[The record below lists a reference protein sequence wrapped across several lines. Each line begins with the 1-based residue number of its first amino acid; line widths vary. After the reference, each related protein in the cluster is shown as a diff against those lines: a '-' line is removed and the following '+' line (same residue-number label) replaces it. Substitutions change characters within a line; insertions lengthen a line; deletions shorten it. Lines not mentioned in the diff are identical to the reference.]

1 MTDRYAVIG
10 NPVAH
15 SKSPQIHA
23 MFAQQT
29 GQDMSYEKLLAPL
42 DGFVDTVKMFI
53 SEGGR
58 GANVTLPFK
67 LEAYDLADQ
76 ISAFARHARAANTLS
91 FVGDRIHADN
101 TDGAGLIQDIKVNLE
116 FDPAGKRVLL
126 MGAGGAARGIL
137 LPLLEA
143 RPAIL
148 IVANRTVDKAL
159 RLAQSNQHQPDAS
172 QTVLSGHGYEDLAGQ
187 QFDLVI
193 NATSSSMSDTLPTLP
208 DSVFAPGSL
217 AYDIMYGKGL
227 TSFLAFA
234 EQHNAHR
241 LADGLGMLVEQAA
254 LSFQIWRGVRP
265 DTRPVISALRHS

>member
-15 SKSPQIHA
+15 SKSPQIHT

-29 GQDMSYEKLLAPL
+29 GQDMSYEKVLAPI
-42 DGFVDTVKMFI
+42 DGFVDTVETFI

-67 LEAYDLADQ
+67 LEAYDLANQ
-76 ISAFARHARAANTLS
+76 ISALARHARAANTLS
-91 FVGDRIHADN
+91 FSGNQIHADN
-101 TDGAGLIQDIKVNLE
+101 TDGAGLIRDIKVNLD

-126 MGAGGAARGIL
+126 MGAGGAARGVL

-148 IVANRTVDKAL
+148 IIANRTVDKAL

-172 QTVLSGHGYEDLAGQ
+172 HTVLSGHGYEDLSGQ
-187 QFDLVI
+187 HFDLVI
-193 NATSSSMSDTLPTLP
+193 NATSSSLSEALPPLP
-208 DSVFAPGSL
+208 EGVFAPGSL
-217 AYDIMYGKGL
+217 AYDMMYGKGL

-234 EQHNAHR
+234 EQQSAHR

-254 LSFQIWRGVRP
+254 LSFHIWRGVRP
-265 DTRPVISALRHS
+265 DTRPVISALRQA

>member
-10 NPVAH
+10 NPVTH

-23 MFAQQT
+23 MFAEQT

-42 DGFVDTVKMFI
+42 DGFADTVRSFM

-58 GANVTLPFK
+58 GVNVTLPFK
-67 LEAYDLADQ
+67 LEAYDLANQ
-76 ISAFARHARAANTLS
+76 ISQRARHARAANTLS
-91 FVGDRIHADN
+91 FTGDHVYADN
-101 TDGAGLIQDIKVNLE
+101 TDGAGLIRDIKVNLD

-148 IVANRTVDKAL
+148 VIANRTVDKAL
-159 RLAQSNQHQPDAS
+159 RLAQSNQHQPNAS
-172 QTVLSGHGYEDLAGQ
+172 QTLVSGHGYADLSGQ
-187 QFDLVI
+187 HFDLVI
-193 NATSSSMSDTLPTLP
+193 NATSSSLSDALPPLP
-208 DSVFAPGSL
+208 DGVFAPGSL

-234 EQHNAHR
+234 DEQNAHR

-254 LSFQIWRGVRP
+254 VSFHIWRGVTP
-265 DTRPVISALRHS
+265 DTRPVISALRKG